1 MKKNIANNLMKKS
14 AAALLSLA
22 LAFSGAVLLPD
33 VAGGVQ
39 AAGTEKGTET
49 GTETK
54 TYYTERFE
62 DISKY
67 TGSTRTAPKPTD
79 KDHKDWIFAGWFM
92 DTTCETFCEK
102 TTGSACAK
110 FVPAGVLS
118 VKCQIQA
125 GTSTGR
131 PSDKLRVI
139 STVDSL
145 DYSKVGFDITVN
157 DVTRSYESTKVYTEI
172 IAEEGG
178 VAVNYAPSAF
188 HENAEYFLTGT
199 LVNIP
204 ATAVST
210 PIQITPWWVTLDGTK
225 VCGVGRYSRVKDFYD
240 GICNIPIRLYS
251 EEDVAAGY
259 LEVAY
264 DKDTFLYAGMDKGS
278 VFEEM
283 AVADADG
290 VVSCVGNKR
299 TITSA
304 DGNVKADGM
313 YVNLRFQLKEGK
325 SVSDGDTVFSVSAGD
340 FCNNQETEKDVY
352 VPNGVYRKIPNK

>member
-1 MKKNIANNLMKKS
+1 MKKNIANNLMRK
-14 AAALLSLA
+14 AVAALLSLA

-33 VAGGVQ
+33 AAGRVQ
-39 AAGTEKGTET
+39 AAGTET

-67 TGSTRTAPKPTD
+67 TGSTRIAPKPTD
-79 KDHKDWIFAGWFM
+79 EEHMDWLFAGWFT
-92 DTTCETFCEK
+92 DTDCGTVCEETSN
-102 TTGSACAK
+102 GAYAK
-110 FVPAGVLS
+110 FVPAEVLS

-125 GTSTGR
+125 ETSKDN
-131 PSDKLRVI
+131 PSTRLRVI

-145 DYSKVGFDITVN
+145 DYSEVGFDITVN
-157 DVTRSYESTKVYTEI
+157 DISRSYKSTKVYTKI
-172 IAEEGG
+172 VAKDGG
-178 VAVNYAPSAF
+178 VAVEYGPEKF
-188 HENAEYFLTGT
+188 HENARYFATGT

-225 VCGVGRYSRVKDFYD
+225 VCGVGRYSRVADFYD
-240 GICNIPIRLYS
+240 GIYNVPIRLYS

-264 DKDTFLYAGMDKGS
+264 DKDTFRYVGMDEGS

-290 VVSCVGNKR
+290 VVRCVGNKR
-299 TITSA
+299 TITSTA
-304 DGNVKADGM
+304 GNVKADGM
-313 YVNLRFQLKEGK
+313 YVNLRLQRKEGK
-325 SVSDGDTVFSVSAGD
+325 SVSDGDMVFPVSARD
-340 FCNNQETEKDVY
+340 FCNNLEEGKDVY
-352 VPNGVYRKIPNK
+352 VPNGVYRNIPNN

>member
-1 MKKNIANNLMKKS
+1 MKKNIANNLMRKVS
-14 AAALLSLA
+14 AAWLSLA

-33 VAGGVQ
+33 VAGRVL
-39 AAGTEKGTET
+39 AAE
-49 GTETK
+49 TETK
-54 TYYTERFE
+54 TYYTEQFD
-62 DISKY
+62 DIGKY
-67 TGSTRTAPKPTD
+67 VGESGRIAPKPTNEQ
-79 KDHKDWIFAGWFM
+79 HKDWIFAGWFT
-92 DTTCETFCEK
+92 DTDCGTVCEETSK
-102 TTGSACAK
+102 RAYAK

-118 VKCQIQA
+118 VKCQILA
-125 GTSTGR
+125 GTSSQE
-131 PSDKLRVI
+131 PSSRLRVI

-157 DVTRSYESTKVYTEI
+157 DVTQSYESTKVYTKI
-172 IAEEGG
+172 VAKDGG

-225 VCGVGRYSRVKDFYD
+225 VYGVGRYSRVADFYE
-240 GICNIPIRLYS
+240 GIYNVPIRLYS

-264 DKDTFLYAGMDKGS
+264 DKDTFQYVGMDEGS

-283 AVADADG
+283 EVADADG
-290 VVSCVGNKR
+290 VVRCVGNKR
-299 TITSA
+299 SITSTN
-304 DGNVKADGM
+304 GNVKADGM
-313 YVNLRFQLKEGK
+313 YVNLRLQLKKGK
-325 SVSDGDTVFSVSAGD
+325 SVSDGDTVFAVSAGD
-340 FCNNQETEKDVY
+340 FCNNQEAEKKVY
-352 VPNGVYRKIPNK
+352 VPDGVYRKIPNK

>member
-1 MKKNIANNLMKKS
+1 MKKNIANNLMKKV
-14 AAALLSLA
+14 AAALLSLT
-22 LAFSGAVLLPD
+22 LAFSGTVLMPD
-33 VAGGVQ
+33 VAGRVQ
-39 AAGTEKGTET
+39 AAGTE
-49 GTETK
+49 
-54 TYYTERFE
+54 TYYTEEFK

-79 KDHKDWIFAGWFM
+79 KDHMDWIFAGWFT
-92 DTTCETFCEK
+92 DATCKTACEATK
-102 TTGSACAK
+102 GTACAK

-125 GTSTGR
+125 GTSTNQ
-131 PSDKLRVI
+131 PSNKLRVI

-145 DYSKVGFDITVN
+145 DYSEVGFDITVN
-157 DVTRSYESTKVYTEI
+157 DVSQSYKSTKVYTKI
-172 IAEEGG
+172 VTKEGS
-178 VAVNYAPSAF
+178 VAVNYAPSNF
-188 HENAEYFLTGT
+188 HENAKYFLTGT

-204 ATAVST
+204 STAVST

-251 EEDVAAGY
+251 EEEVAAGY

-264 DKDTFLYAGMDKGS
+264 DKDKFQYVGMDMGS

-283 AVADADG
+283 TVADAG
-290 VVSCVGNKR
+290 NVVRCVGNKR
-299 TITSA
+299 TITSK

-313 YVNLRFQLKEGK
+313 YVNLRFQLKAGV
-325 SVSDGDTVFSVSAGD
+325 SVLDGDTVFTVSAKD
-340 FCNNQETEKDVY
+340 FCNNQEVEKEVY
-352 VPNGVYRKIPNK
+352 VPDGVYRKNPNN

>member
-1 MKKNIANNLMKKS
+1 MKKNIAKNLMKKV

-22 LAFSGAVLLPD
+22 LAFSDAVLLPD
-33 VAGGVQ
+33 VAGEVQ
-39 AAGTEKGTET
+39 AA

-79 KDHKDWIFAGWFM
+79 EDHKDWIFAGWFT
-92 DTTCETFCEK
+92 DTDCRTVCEETSN
-102 TTGSACAK
+102 GAYAK
-110 FVPAGVLS
+110 FVSTGVLS

-125 GTSTGR
+125 GTSTDQ
-131 PSDKLRVI
+131 PSNKLRVI
-139 STVDSL
+139 SAVDSL
-145 DYSKVGFDITVN
+145 DYSEVGFDIAVN
-157 DVTRSYESTKVYTEI
+157 DVTRSYKSTKVYTEI
-172 IAEEGG
+172 IAKEGG
-178 VAVNYAPSAF
+178 VAVNYVPSAF

-240 GICNIPIRLYS
+240 RICNIPIRLYS
-251 EEDVAAGY
+251 EEEVAAGY

-264 DKDTFLYAGMDKGS
+264 DKDIFQYVGMDEGS

-283 AVADADG
+283 EVADADG
-290 VVSCVGNKR
+290 IVRCVGNKR
-299 TITSA
+299 TITST

-313 YVNLRFQLKEGK
+313 YVNLRLQLKEGS

-340 FCNNQETEKDVY
+340 FCNNQEAEKDVY
-352 VPNGVYRKIPNK
+352 VPDGVYRKISRIGGFL